1 MQLCKALQHIDE
13 QGFYHGNINPS
24 NILIDTNDEESY
36 QVFLLDFGKSYYYK
50 DFTQKISGLRFYA
63 PEQMGLID
71 STPSIKSDMY
81 AFRLCMLKLLLDG
94 FENCN
99 ILESYKSPK
108 DLEAIY
114 QAVLDQYEL
123 TDIENEILLLV
134 KKCCFEP
141 ESRISLSDLRKEIL
155 RLYNTAVPKNTYELR
170 CKNATTLKKYAENND
185 LDIDGLDSIREHI
198 QERITDHTAY
208 IRQFE
213 EEHNGK
219 LESKLEIAINDLVF
233 ICFVVKNTD
242 SYLWVWQVRENEP
255 TRIEKIATWGLKLRH
270 NFVFTTKGYCA
281 PKSCASNIATL
292 KHELDYRFKLNKLE
306 IEQKRL
312 M

>member
-99 ILESYKSPK
+99 ILESYKIAKRFGS
-108 DLEAIY
+108 
-114 QAVLDQYEL
+114 
-123 TDIENEILLLV
+123 N
-134 KKCCFEP
+134 
-141 ESRISLSDLRKEIL
+141 LSSSTR
-155 RLYNTAVPKNTYELR
+155 
-170 CKNATTLKKYAENND
+170 
-185 LDIDGLDSIREHI
+185 SI
-198 QERITDHTAY
+198 
-208 IRQFE
+208 
-213 EEHNGK
+213 
-219 LESKLEIAINDLVF
+219 
-233 ICFVVKNTD
+233 
-242 SYLWVWQVRENEP
+242 
-255 TRIEKIATWGLKLRH
+255 
-270 NFVFTTKGYCA
+270 
-281 PKSCASNIATL
+281 
-292 KHELDYRFKLNKLE
+292 
-306 IEQKRL
+306 
-312 M
+312 